1 MKRKN
6 NIQAYTF
13 LSPFLVLVT
22 ILYIFPAVLTVV
34 MAFTDLDKSF
44 IWTFAGLKNFE
55 RVFRDPNTL
64 IILKNTAVYVS
75 VCILAVL
82 AIDLM
87 FAVLTTHFIK
97 TERISSFFKGV
108 LMIPMITPAVVYSV
122 LWIWLLGSTS
132 GGALNRL
139 YMFVSGAG
147 SPVHWIA
154 N

>member
-44 IWTFAGLKNFE
+44 IWTFAGRKNFE

-64 IILKNTAVYVS
+64 IILKNRTV
-75 VCILAVL
+75 IRPPP
-82 AIDLM
+82 D
-87 FAVLTTHFIK
+87 
-97 TERISSFFKGV
+97 RI
-108 LMIPMITPAVVYSV
+108 PAP
-122 LWIWLLGSTS
+122 
-132 GGALNRL
+132 AQRQ
-139 YMFVSGAG
+139 
-147 SPVHWIA
+147 
-154 N
+154 